1 MFNYI
6 YMYIANLNY
15 VLCFDIAG
23 IKYIDQTE
31 RCLELCYECY
41 GLRSDNDNT
50 FPTIEDSNPTVPIF
64 ML

>member
-1 MFNYI
+1 MKTMFNYI
-6 YMYIANLNY
+6 YIANLNY
-15 VLCFDIAG
+15 VLCFDIAS
-23 IKYIDQTE
+23 IDQTE
-31 RCLELCYECY
+31 RFLELCYECY